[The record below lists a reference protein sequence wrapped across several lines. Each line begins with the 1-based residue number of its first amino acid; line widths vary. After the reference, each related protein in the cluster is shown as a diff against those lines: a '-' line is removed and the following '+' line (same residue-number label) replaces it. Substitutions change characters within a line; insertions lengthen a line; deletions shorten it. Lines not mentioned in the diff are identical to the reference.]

1 MAKKITNLAFE
12 EYLFTL
18 QSDILCAIKSYSIRR
33 RLHFPSQ
40 GRHVVDFCHP

>member
-1 MAKKITNLAFE
+1 MAKKITNLPFE

-33 RLHFPSQ
+33 LHFPSQ
-40 GRHVVDFCHP
+40 GRHDVDFCHP